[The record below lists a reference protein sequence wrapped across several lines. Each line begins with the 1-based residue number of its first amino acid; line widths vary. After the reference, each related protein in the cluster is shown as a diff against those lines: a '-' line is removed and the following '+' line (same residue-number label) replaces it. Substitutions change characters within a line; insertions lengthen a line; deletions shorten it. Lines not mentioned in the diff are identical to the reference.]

1 MPFTVLN
8 SRMVRAEIGPGQ
20 RLFSQRGAMLA
31 YQGEVTFTPNVQG
44 GQGGLGSMIGRRIAN
59 EATPLMTVEVP
70 QGLHDQGGAPTASV
84 MFGHG
89 GHHVHVVDL
98 TGDTLYVEA
107 DRLLAFDGTL
117 RQGTMFMGAQG
128 GVMGMV
134 RGQVT
139 GQGLFTTTLEGH
151 GSVAVMAHGGVIE
164 LPIRQDRPVHVDP
177 QAYVAHR
184 GNVRNKLST
193 ALGWREMVGR
203 GSGEAFQLEL
213 SGQGTVYVQ
222 ASEEKL

>member
-1 MPFTVLN
+1 MPFTALN
-8 SRMVRAEIGPGQ
+8 SRMVEARIAPGQ
-20 RLFSQRGAMLA
+20 RMFSQRGAMLA
-31 YQGEVTFTPNVQG
+31 YRGEVSFTPNIQG
-44 GQGGLGSMIGRRIAN
+44 GQGGIGSMIGRRIAG
-59 EATPLMTVEVP
+59 EATPLMTVE
-70 QGLHDQGGAPTASV
+70 GSGTV

-89 GHHVHVVDL
+89 GHHVHAVDL
-98 TGDTLYVEA
+98 TGETLYVEA
-107 DRLLAFDGTL
+107 DRLLAFDGSL
-117 RQGTMFMGAQG
+117 EQGTMFMGSQG

-139 GQGLFTTTLEGH
+139 GQGLFTTTLRGH
-151 GSVAVMAHGGVIE
+151 GSAAVMAHGGVIE
-164 LPIRQDRPVHVDP
+164 LPVTPQRPVHVDP

-184 GNVRNKLST
+184 GEIRNKLSA
-193 ALGWREMVGR
+193 ALGWREFVGR

>member
-1 MPFTVLN
+1 MPFNVLN
-8 SRMVRAEIGPGQ
+8 SRMVEAQVQPGQ
-20 RLFSQRGAMLA
+20 TLFSQRGAMLA
-31 YQGEVTFTPNVQG
+31 YRGEVRFTPSITG
-44 GQGGLGSMIGRRIAN
+44 GQRGVMGMIGRRVAG
-59 EATPLMTVEVP
+59 EATPLMTVE
-70 QGLHDQGGAPTASV
+70 GSGTV

-89 GHHVHVVDL
+89 GHHVEVIHL
-98 TGDTLYVEA
+98 SGETLYVEA
-107 DRLLAFDGTL
+107 DRLLAFDGSL
-117 RQGTMFMGAQG
+117 RQGTMFMGSQG
-128 GVMGMV
+128 GVMGIV

-151 GSVAVMAHGGVIE
+151 GSAAVMADGGVIQ
-164 LPIRQDRPVHVDP
+164 LPITPGRPVHVDP

-184 GNVRNKLST
+184 GDVRNKLSA

-213 SGQGTVYVQ
+213 SGSGTVYVQ

>member
-1 MPFTVLN
+1 MPFTALN
-8 SRMVRAEIGPGQ
+8 SRMVQATIAPGR

-31 YQGEVTFTPNVQG
+31 YRGEVTFTPNIQG
-44 GQGGLGSMIGRRIAN
+44 GQGGLGSMIGRRVAG
-59 EATPLMTVEVP
+59 EATPLMTVE
-70 QGLHDQGGAPTASV
+70 GSGTV

-107 DRLLAFDGTL
+107 DRLLAFDDSL
-117 RQGTMFMGAQG
+117 AQGTMFMGAQG

-139 GQGLFTTTLEGH
+139 GQGLFTTTLQGH
-151 GSVAVMAHGGVIE
+151 GSAAVMAHGGVIE
-164 LPIRQDRPVHVDP
+164 LPITPQRPVHVDP

-184 GNVRNKLST
+184 GDVRNRLST
-193 ALGWREMVGR
+193 AIGWREMIGR

-213 SGQGTVYVQ
+213 SGQGTVFVQ

>member
-1 MPFTVLN
+1 MPFREINSKMVEATV
-8 SRMVRAEIGPGQ
+8 VPGQ
-20 RLFSQRGAMLA
+20 KMYSQRGAMLA
-31 YQGEVTFTPNVQG
+31 YRGDVSFTPNMQG
-44 GQGGLGSMIGRRIAN
+44 GQGGLASMIGRRVAN
-59 EATPLMTVEVP
+59 EATPLMTVE
-70 QGLHDQGGAPTASV
+70 GSGTV

-89 GHHVHVVDL
+89 GHHIQVIAL
-98 TGDTLYVEA
+98 AGDTLYVEA

-117 RQGTMFMGAQG
+117 RQSTMFMGSQG

-139 GQGLFTTTLEGH
+139 GQGLFTTSLKGH

-164 LPIRQDRPVHVDP
+164 LPITPGRDVHVDP
-177 QAYVAHR
+177 QAYVAHH
-184 GNVRNKLST
+184 GDVRNKLST
-193 ALGWREMVGR
+193 ALGWRDMVGR

-213 SGQGTVYVQ
+213 SGNGAVYVQ

>member
-1 MPFTVLN
+1 MPFREINSKMIEATV
-8 SRMVRAEIGPGQ
+8 VPGQ

-31 YQGEVTFTPNVQG
+31 YRGDVTFTPNTAG
-44 GQGGLGSMIGRRIAN
+44 GQGGLMSMIGRRVAG
-59 EATPLMTVEVP
+59 EATPLMTVE
-70 QGLHDQGGAPTASV
+70 GSGTV

-89 GHHVHVVDL
+89 GHHVQVIAL

-117 RQGTMFMGAQG
+117 EQGTMFLGSQG
-128 GVMGMV
+128 GVMGLV
-134 RGQVT
+134 RGQVS
-139 GQGLFTTTLEGH
+139 GQGLFTTTLKGH

-164 LPIRQDRPVHVDP
+164 LPITPGRAVHVDP
-177 QAYVAHR
+177 QAYVAHH
-184 GNVRNKLST
+184 GVVRNKLST
-193 ALGWREMVGR
+193 ALGWRDMVGR

-213 SGQGTVYVQ
+213 SGSGAVYVQ

>member
-1 MPFTVLN
+1 MTFREVNAKMIEATV
-8 SRMVRAEIGPGQ
+8 IPGQ

-31 YQGEVTFTPNVQG
+31 YQGDVSFTPNIQG
-44 GQGGLGSMIGRRIAN
+44 GQGGVMSMIGRRIAN
-59 EATPLMTVEVP
+59 EATPLMTVEGSGTV
-70 QGLHDQGGAPTASV
+70 L
-84 MFGHG
+84 FGHG
-89 GHHVHVVDL
+89 GHHIQVINL

-107 DRLLAFDGTL
+107 DRLLAFEGTL
-117 RQGTMFMGAQG
+117 QQGTMFMGSQG

-139 GQGLFTTTLEGH
+139 GQGLFTTTLTGH
-151 GSVAVMAHGGVIE
+151 GAVAVMAHGGVFE
-164 LPIRQDRPVHVDP
+164 VPITPQRPVHVDP
-177 QAYVAHR
+177 QAYVAHH
-184 GNVRNKLST
+184 GDVRNRLST

-213 SGQGTVYVQ
+213 SGSGAVYVQ

>member
-1 MPFTVLN
+1 MPFREIN
-8 SRMVRAEIGPGQ
+8 SKMVEARITPGQ

-31 YQGEVTFTPNVQG
+31 YRGQVSFTPSIAG
-44 GQGGLGSMIGRRIAN
+44 GQGGVMSMIGRRVAG
-59 EATPLMTVEVP
+59 EAAPLMTVE
-70 QGLHDQGGAPTASV
+70 GDGTV

-89 GHHVHVVDL
+89 GHHIQVIEL
-98 TGDTLYVEA
+98 SGDTLHVEA

-117 RQGTMFMGAQG
+117 QQKPVFLGSQG

-139 GQGLFTTTLEGH
+139 GQGLFTTTLSGH

-164 LPIRQDRPVHVDP
+164 LPVSPDRPVHVDP
-177 QAYVAHR
+177 QAYVAHH
-184 GNVRNKLST
+184 GDLRNKLST
-193 ALGWREMVGR
+193 ALGWRDMVGR

-213 SGQGTVYVQ
+213 SGTGAVFVQ